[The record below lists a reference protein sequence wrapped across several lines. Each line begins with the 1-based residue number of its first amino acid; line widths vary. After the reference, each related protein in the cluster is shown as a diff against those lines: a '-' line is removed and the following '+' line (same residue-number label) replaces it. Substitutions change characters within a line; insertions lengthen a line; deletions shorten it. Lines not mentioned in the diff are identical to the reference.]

1 MYRDIKGKNYDAS
14 LSNKDIAKIVKKE
27 LKTRF
32 KDCKISARSTYD
44 GIWIKISLNMD
55 KYKAKTWSDLT
66 DNYKKIIINKLN
78 LGCIDE
84 EKVDRYLENR
94 QVPNL
99 EAKSIEKEAKELL
112 ESYNYDRSDPYT
124 DYFDVKFYGFVDI
137 ELIF

>member
-14 LSNKDIAKIVKKE
+14 LSNKDVARIVKKE

-32 KDCKISARSTYD
+32 KDCKISATSSYSSVRV
-44 GIWIKISLNMD
+44 KISLDMD
-55 KYKAKTWSDLT
+55 KYRARSWDDLT
-66 DNYKKIIINKLN
+66 QYYKDIIRS
-78 LGCIDE
+78 
-84 EKVDRYLENR
+84 RYLERNNISLETYLNSHPI
-94 QVPNL
+94 PNL